1 MENQVIFKKA
11 AFGGFDRGEVL
22 HYIDTMN
29 QESLA
34 IRQQLEQQL
43 SETSRSRDEF
53 ARKVSDFDEI
63 ILGLENQL
71 EEEKGKNIRLTEEMA
86 RVENELR
93 NAKLS
98 EGQRLR
104 ELTLEQE
111 KNRQLREQM
120 DTLSERAGLYE
131 RVSAQAGEVLL
142 DARMS
147 AAKILEDTQKTA
159 RETADAANASA
170 QAVYGNIT
178 GLRGEIDAMRDT
190 IHQITKDIDQK
201 LDDMCREID
210 KAAVQLSEL
219 TASKEAAAFDEEE
232 ENNDPLFFRP
242 SV

>member
-1 MENQVIFKKA
+1 MENQVIFKRS

-22 HYIDTMN
+22 AYIDAMN
-29 QESLA
+29 QESQM
-34 IRQQLEQQL
+34 IRRQLEEQL
-43 SETSRSRDEF
+43 NETSRSRDEF

-71 EEEKGKNIRLTEEMA
+71 EEEKDKNTRLTEEMA
-86 RVENELR
+86 RIENELR
-93 NAKLS
+93 SARLA
-98 EGQRLR
+98 EGQRMR

-147 AAKILEDTQKTA
+147 AAKILEDTQKA
-159 RETADAANASA
+159 AKETADAANASA

-178 GLRGEIDAMRDT
+178 GLRGEIDTMRKT
-190 IHQITKDIDQK
+190 IHQIIDDIDQK
-201 LDDMCREID
+201 LDTMCREID
-210 KAAVQLSEL
+210 RAAEQLSEL
-219 TASKEAAAFDEEE
+219 TKEPDVEAFGEEG
-232 ENNDPLFFRP
+232 ENREPLFFRP